1 MTMSPDLSEEPEFDP
16 AAHRAQARERWEA
29 AASGWARADAFGV
42 AALPV
47 SEAMIAA
54 IDPQPGQ
61 TILELAAARGD
72 TGFMAATRVGE
83 AGHLISTDGAEAM
96 VKAARERAASLG
108 IANAEFKPMDLEW
121 IDAPTATIDA
131 ILCRFGYMHAVDP
144 EASLRES
151 RRVLRPGGRLALAV
165 WDLPDRNPWLNAPRV
180 ALRSIDSGPG
190 AFALS
195 AHGQVHDMLLMTGFE
210 DVQTVPVEIVFEM
223 PSLDAMW
230 DLIVGISST
239 MAPVIKALSPAEH
252 FRLRDQV
259 DAVWAEFQTAE
270 GGVAVPGRALVCSA
284 SA

>member
-1 MTMSPDLSEEPEFDP
+1 MNDFDP
-16 AAHRAQARERWEA
+16 ETHRAEARKRWEA
-29 AASGWARADAFGV
+29 AAGGWAQANEF
-42 AALPV
+42 AAATLPV

-72 TGFMAATRVGE
+72 TGFMAATRVGAE
-83 AGHLISTDGAEAM
+83 GRLISTDGAEAM
-96 VKAARERAASLG
+96 VKAAEVRATSLG
-108 IANAEFKPMDLEW
+108 IGNAEFKPMDLEW
-121 IDAPTATIDA
+121 IDAETATIDGV
-131 ILCRFGYMHAVDP
+131 LCRFGYMHAVDP

-151 RRVLRPGGRLALAV
+151 RRVLRSGGRLALAV

-180 ALRSIDSGPG
+180 ALDSTGPGPG

-195 AHGQVHDMLLMTGFE
+195 AQGQVHDLLLVAGFE
-210 DVQTVPVEIVFEM
+210 DVVTTPVDIVFEL

-230 DLIVGISST
+230 ELVVGISST
-239 MAPVIKALSPAEH
+239 MAPLIKALSPAEH
-252 FRLRDQV
+252 FRLRDHV
-259 DAVWAEFQTAE
+259 DAVWGEFKKGD